1 MQRAL
6 PSRSEGPCRDAGGLR
21 WVRHG
26 PATASAPGKEPWLP
40 RLASAHLA
48 LRLRA
53 PCHWPALHLAL
64 IFHHSRSVS
73 SLAGS
78 CGFMVGLSHMVVVAL
93 PLTRRIA
100 HRNLCHD
107 TRLDLFHHRLFA
119 SSQSTVPLARS
130 PGPNTTLYTLALVTN
145 RLPTH
150 SEPNPWPDSL
160 GVDTASPP
168 TVAHPH
174 SLAFRHHPS
183 SPSS

>member
-1 MQRAL
+1 M
-6 PSRSEGPCRDAGGLR
+6 
-21 WVRHG
+21 RHG

-119 SSQSTVPLARS
+119 SSQSTVPLAS
-130 PGPNTTLYTLALVTN
+130 APA
-145 RLPTH
+145 PTQRYPH
-150 SEPNPWPDSL
+150 IRARNKRRGNEANPWPDSL
-160 GVDTASPP
+160 GLDTSSCLTIGILIRRPSPP
-168 TVAHPH
+168 
-174 SLAFRHHPS
+174 
-183 SPSS
+183 SPSL